1 MLSAPTPL
9 PFLGHDDDDL
19 VVHSEAPTSQQTLHW
34 CVCVCGA
41 RPDPCQSTRAWTMCH
56 CSAPRLSTTAARLAA
71 YWSRTIGLSVGHPLA
86 VCLLRTVSIS

>member
-1 MLSAPTPL
+1 VLSAPTPL

-19 VVHSEAPTSQQTLHW
+19 FVHSEAPTSQQTLHW

-56 CSAPRLSTTAARLAA
+56 CLHDLSTTAGSLVIVCVVKLAPPGA
-71 YWSRTIGLSVGHPLA
+71 LIGA
-86 VCLLRTVSIS
+86 EQ

>member
-1 MLSAPTPL
+1 VLSAPTPL

-19 VVHSEAPTSQQTLHW
+19 FVHSEAPTSQQTLHW

-56 CSAPRLSTTAARLAA
+56 CLHDCRRRL
-71 YWSRTIGLSVGHPLA
+71 H
-86 VCLLRTVSIS
+86 VSSSCV